1 MGIGDDADT
10 TEHSHSA
17 EMLDI
22 SIIADALER
31 AKERAWARKRVCV
44 YITRLMIVIYIIKM
58 VLEEDYPIDT
68 EHE

>member
-31 AKERAWARKRVCV
+31 ARELECV
-44 YITRLMIVIYIIKM
+44 YTSRLMIVIYISLYIIKM
-58 VLEEDYPIDT
+58 VLEEDYIDT

>member
-31 AKERAWARKRVCV
+31 AKERARVYV